1 MRELLEGNRP
11 ESAQT
16 DKPPV
21 ATAGTGI
28 QATDGQRPARPPQS
42 ESGARAQAAVRLVDR
57 TFHWVALGARLL
69 FYLLLE
75 RLAAM
80 VEIGPHLMSG
90 LLLGDLAAAV
100 WLAYRDRHFR
110 LRAEAAQVA
119 LLVAIS
125 TVWWVGHDWPG
136 QAEHEALLALVAI
149 GTIAGRIG
157 QEQRNYSF
165 SD

>member
-1 MRELLEGNRP
+1 MGSDRHDRP
-11 ESAQT
+11 KANPAHAHRQPSAWSIG
-16 DKPPV
+16 PS
-21 ATAGTGI
+21 TGW
-28 QATDGQRPARPPQS
+28 P
-42 ESGARAQAAVRLVDR
+42 
-57 TFHWVALGARLL
+57 
-69 FYLLLE
+69 YLLLE